1 MTPNH
6 EQFADAA
13 ADYALGALSGD
24 ERRAFEAH
32 LTSCADCRRDVA
44 EFARVTDALPHTLPT
59 EPLPPDLRARVLTT
73 AVTGPRRVP
82 NTAAPTTRV
91 SAVRPWLGWL
101 AAAASLVAVVTG
113 SLAYN
118 GWREAAEL
126 RAALVRSQQQ
136 GEALERQ
143 LAALQQSASR
153 ARHTAAVLGA
163 SDLAR
168 VDLKG
173 QAEAAVA
180 SGRVMWSQSQGLVFI
195 ATNLPPLPPGR
206 VYQLWVVAD
215 KPLSAGIVVLEPV
228 GQMSVMNAGPM
239 AGAPKAFALTV
250 EPEGGRP
257 SPTGPMVL
265 VGQSE

>member
-6 EQFADAA
+6 EHLAESAA
-13 ADYALGALSGD
+13 GYALGALTAE

-32 LTSCADCRRDVA
+32 LGTCADCQRDVR
-44 EFARVTDALPHTLPT
+44 EFARVSEGLAQTLPP
-59 EPLPPDLRARVLTT
+59 EPLPSDLRARVLAAAT
-73 AVTGPRRVP
+73 AGPRRVT
-82 NTAAPTTRV
+82 NAAPAATRG
-91 SAVRPWLGWL
+91 SSMRWLGGL
-101 AAAASLVAVVTG
+101 AAAASLAAVVSG
-113 SLAYN
+113 ALAYD
-118 GWREAAEL
+118 GWREAAAL
-126 RAALVRSQQQ
+126 RSALVRAQEQ
-136 GEALERQ
+136 GERLERE

-168 VDLKG
+168 VDLAGK
-173 QAEAAVA
+173 ADAATA
-180 SGRVMWSQSQGLVFI
+180 SGRVLWSQSQGLVFV

-215 KPLSAGIVVLEPV
+215 KPLSAGVVVPDRSS
-228 GQMSVMNAGPM
+228 QMSVVNAGPV
-239 AGAPKAFALTV
+239 AGLPKAFALTV